1 MRWEWKSISQRIHKK
16 KSLGNID
23 WKSNQQEIFWRE
35 YWQGHWL
42 SCDAVSINAYLRV
55 WVRMWLVLWS
65 LVIVVQF
72 HMIRPDN
79 CVLIISMF
87 TALHKILCSTTRHS
101 CGPVRTVGSRRIC
114 TVHDLRLDWE
124 IMAYTFSV
132 SKNQHHGVVLFSAHG
147 RNQCTHDQNSP
158 NQAYTCVTI
167 IGHWGVYYIFYFN
180 VCILFLDMDIRLN
193 WKYCKIWFPH

>member
-1 MRWEWKSISQRIHKK
+1 MHK

-23 WKSNQQEIFWRE
+23 WKSNKQEIFWRE

-55 WVRMWLVLWS
+55 WVKISLVPWS
-65 LVIVVQF
+65 LVIVVRF

-101 CGPVRTVGSRRIC
+101 CGPARTAGSRRIC
-114 TVHDLRLDWE
+114 TVVHDLWLDWE
-124 IMAYTFSV
+124 VMTYTFSV
-132 SKNQHHGVVLFSAHG
+132 SKNQHHGVVLFSVHSWPKQSQSSIYLCD
-147 RNQCTHDQNSP
+147 NNNTD
-158 NQAYTCVTI
+158 
-167 IGHWGVYYIFYFN
+167 WGV
-180 VCILFLDMDIRLN
+180 
-193 WKYCKIWFPH
+193 

>member
-1 MRWEWKSISQRIHKK
+1 M
-16 KSLGNID
+16 D

-42 SCDAVSINAYLRV
+42 SCDAASINADLRV
-55 WVRMWLVLWS
+55 WVRMLLVPWS

-87 TALHKILCSTTRHS
+87 TALHKILCSPTRLA
-101 CGPVRTVGSRRIC
+101 CGPARTVGSRRIC

-124 IMAYTFSV
+124 IMTYSFSV
-132 SKNQHHGVVLFSAHG
+132 GIEESTLVLSYFQHTAKISALMTKTVPV
-147 RNQCTHDQNSP
+147 TH
-158 NQAYTCVTI
+158 TCDNMAD
-167 IGHWGVYYIFYFN
+167 WGVYSSYIFYCLYF
-180 VCILFLDMDIRLN
+180 V
-193 WKYCKIWFPH
+193 WTSV

>member
-1 MRWEWKSISQRIHKK
+1 M
-16 KSLGNID
+16 D

-42 SCDAVSINAYLRV
+42 SCDAASINADLRV
-55 WVRMWLVLWS
+55 WVRMLLVPWS

-87 TALHKILCSTTRHS
+87 TALHKILCSPTRLA
-101 CGPVRTVGSRRIC
+101 CGPARTVGSRRIC

-124 IMAYTFSV
+124 IMTYSFSV
-132 SKNQHHGVVLFSAHG
+132 YIEESTLWFCPIFSTQQKSVHSWPKQYQS
-147 RNQCTHDQNSP
+147 RIL
-158 NQAYTCVTI
+158 VTI
-167 IGHWGVYYIFYFN
+167 IWQTGECTVVTYFIA
-180 VCILFLDMDIRLN
+180 CILF
-193 WKYCKIWFPH
+193 